1 MLLSLPWREGHVRR
15 EDRQKAI
22 MDLLVTARAVDT
34 DDLAARFHVSK
45 MTVHRDLDELERS
58 GVLRKVRGGATVEPG
73 TQFESDFCVRARQD
87 GAAKARMAHAAAA
100 LVEPGMT
107 VMVNDGSM
115 AAELAGPL
123 MNHAPL
129 TVITNNAALVD
140 ALREAPALRLISLGG
155 VYSAKYNGF
164 FGVVTEGALA
174 RLSADL
180 AFISTPAVTNLRA
193 FHMDDEVV
201 RTKRAMMDAAAR
213 SCLMINHTRFGRSAL
228 HELARLSD
236 FDHIITDAPPDPA
249 EVALLDGAGIGL
261 TIASETP

>member
-1 MLLSLPWREGHVRR
+1 MRR
-15 EDRQKAI
+15 EDRQQAI

-34 DDLAARFHVSK
+34 DDLALRFQVSK

-73 TQFESDFCVRARQD
+73 TQFESDFRIRARQD
-87 GAAKARMAHAAAA
+87 GEAKARMARAAAA

-115 AAELAGPL
+115 AAGLAAML
-123 MNHAPL
+123 MDRAPL
-129 TVITNNAALVD
+129 TVITNNAALFD
-140 ALREAPALRLISLGG
+140 ALRDAPAVRLIALGG

-164 FGVVTEGALA
+164 FGVVTEAALA
-174 RLSADL
+174 RMRADL

-201 RTKRAMMDAAAR
+201 RAKRAMMDASAR
-213 SCLMINHTRFGRSAL
+213 SCLLINHARFGRSAL
-228 HELARLSD
+228 HELARLTE
-236 FDHIITDAPPDPA
+236 FVHIITDAPPDPTEA
-249 EVALLDGAGIGL
+249 AALAAAGITL
-261 TIASETP
+261 TIATETA